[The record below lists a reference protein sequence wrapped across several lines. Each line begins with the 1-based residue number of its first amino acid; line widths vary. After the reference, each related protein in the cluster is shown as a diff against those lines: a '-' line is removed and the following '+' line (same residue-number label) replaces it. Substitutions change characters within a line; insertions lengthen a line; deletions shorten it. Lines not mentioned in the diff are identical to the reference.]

1 MHVVLG
7 ASGHTGAVVARELLA
22 KGETVRAVGR
32 DLSKLTAL
40 GDLGAELCP
49 ADAGDAAALAKVIAG
64 ARGAYLLIPPQV
76 TAPDFVAAADLL
88 STAITEAVKVSGVSH
103 VVVLSSIG
111 AQHREKT
118 GPIVVLHQFEEKLKR
133 VPGLSALFLRP
144 AYFMENFL
152 MMIPLVESMG
162 FFAGGIRG
170 DLKMPM
176 IATRDIAGYAAKRL
190 QACDFEGCSA
200 EELLGPRDVS
210 HDEAAGAIG
219 AAIGK
224 PRLAYQKFPSF
235 LVEQGI
241 RQLGVPK
248 KTASLMSEMHEA
260 VNRGLLD
267 PEEPRSSRNTTAT
280 SIEVFAKEVF
290 APAYQAKAATA

>member
-1 MHVVLG
+1 MYVVLG
-7 ASGHTGAVVARELLA
+7 ASGHTGAAVARELLA
-22 KGETVRAVGR
+22 KGEKVRAVAR
-32 DLSKLTAL
+32 DRSKLNAL
-40 GDLGAELCP
+40 GELGAELCP
-49 ADAGDAAALAKVIAG
+49 ADAGDAAALADVFAG
-64 ARGAYLLIPPQV
+64 AKGAYLLIPPQV
-76 TAPDFVAAADLL
+76 TAPDFIAAADLL
-88 STAITEAVKVSGVSH
+88 STAISEAVKVSGVSH

-118 GPIVVLHQFEEKLKR
+118 GPIVVLQQFEEKLKQI
-133 VPGLSALFLRP
+133 PGLSALLLRP

-152 MMIPLVESMG
+152 MMIPLVDAMG

-176 IATRDIAGYAAKRL
+176 IATRDVAGYAAKRL
-190 QACDFEGCSA
+190 LASDFEGCSS

-219 AAIGK
+219 AAVGK
-224 PRLAYQKFPSF
+224 PRLAYQKLPSF

-241 RQLGVPK
+241 KRLGLPK

-260 VNRGLLD
+260 VNNGLLD
-267 PEEPRSSRNTTAT
+267 PEEPRSLRNTTPT
-280 SIEVFAKEVF
+280 SIEAFATEVF
-290 APAYQAKAATA
+290 APAYRAKATTA